1 MNLSKISWD
10 SLENNK
16 GTREVSFLDILNGH
30 FLTQMNSISTRGDK
44 VLDLVITGV
53 PDHVHVREVLSPQ
66 ESGVFT
72 DHGVVCF
79 EFRASAKAQHKVNR
93 MVYDYR
99 KGDFEGLRRALES
112 INLCNLV
119 QDSGNIN
126 LDWTEWKDA
135 FMSAVSDYIPTK
147 KIKGRNTPPWITGEI
162 IHILRK
168 KETARL
174 KLRKSTAN
182 EQQHQKYKELRKK
195 AKALIQESREHYFGS
210 LDSDLAR
217 RPKRFWSIFRLT
229 NKSCSFP
236 EFMSSCDLNGPGSQA
251 STPRRIAD
259 LFNSYFAS
267 VFSVPSEVRGH
278 PARPSPLDGP
288 LFVDLQI
295 SVTEVLAYLRQLDVN
310 KATGPDGI
318 PSRLLKETAEQ
329 IAPSLTKLLNKST
342 NQQLF
347 GK

>member
-1 MNLSKISWD
+1 M
-10 SLENNK
+10 
-16 GTREVSFLDILNGH
+16 
-30 FLTQMNSISTRGDK
+30 
-44 VLDLVITGV
+44 
-53 PDHVHVREVLSPQ
+53 
-66 ESGVFT
+66 
-72 DHGVVCF
+72 
-79 EFRASAKAQHKVNR
+79 
-93 MVYDYR
+93 
-99 KGDFEGLRRALES
+99 
-112 INLCNLV
+112 
-119 QDSGNIN
+119 
-126 LDWTEWKDA
+126 
-135 FMSAVSDYIPTK
+135 
-147 KIKGRNTPPWITGEI
+147 

-168 KETARL
+168 KETAQL

-182 EQQHQKYKELRKK
+182 EQQHQKYKELQKK

-229 NKSCSFP
+229 NKSRNFP
-236 EFMSSCDLNGPGSQA
+236 EFMSSCDLNGPGSQV
-251 STPRRIAD
+251 SMPRRIAD

-310 KATGPDGI
+310 KAMGPDGI

-329 IAPSLTKLLNKST
+329 NRTISHEATQQINKST
-342 NQQLF
+342 IVWQVTHPATTL
-347 GK
+347 